1 MKKFDTLE
9 QPVGCSLWIV
19 WLVLAMVLI
28 EWLLLWLVFRALPIE
43 AVPRVA
49 LWIIMGS
56 IVAAWL
62 AVFIRVE
69 RRKHEEQQQADIARN
84 GRNAD

>member
-1 MKKFDTLE
+1 MKKMETLE

-19 WLVLAMVLI
+19 WLVIAMLLI
-28 EWLLLWLVFRALPIE
+28 EWVLLSLVFRALPLEQIS
-43 AVPRVA
+43 RVA

-56 IVAAWL
+56 IIATWI

-69 RRKHEEQQQADIARN
+69 RKKHEAQSEPQGKRN
-84 GRNAD
+84 GNHAD